1 MKAKIEINLDNDA
14 FQPSAGPELA
24 RILRN
29 LANDLD
35 EHPDAYGIVVADI
48 NGNSVGHFEI
58 EKETSRKRLL
68 KQVEDWQG
76 CSHFDGYPGY

>member
-1 MKAKIEINLDNDA
+1 MKAKIEINLNNDA

-58 EKETSRKRLL
+58 E
-68 KQVEDWQG
+68 QIEDWQG
-76 CSHFDGYPGY
+76 CSHYDGYPGY